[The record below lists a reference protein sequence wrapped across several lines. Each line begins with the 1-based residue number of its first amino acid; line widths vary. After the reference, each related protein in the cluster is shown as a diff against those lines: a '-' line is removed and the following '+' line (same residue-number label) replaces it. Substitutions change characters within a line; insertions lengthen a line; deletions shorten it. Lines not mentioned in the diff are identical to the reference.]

1 MVRHM
6 KVLPPG
12 SPRNGSL
19 VSPSFHS
26 GDFMGLKL
34 SRYLASGLAISMLSC
49 AAQAADL
56 VVGIFGGSFAEGSKV
71 CHIAPFEQKTG
82 AKVTLKFGN
91 SSQFAAAVRA
101 TGGKS
106 DFDVVYIDNSLA
118 AQLKNEKLLETI
130 DKTKLSNAADI
141 SPRAFDKDSQY
152 VAFETSATLIVY
164 DTTQVKTPP
173 TSWSD
178 LYKPEYAGKLAI
190 GDISGTSGAHLLIA
204 LNRMK
209 GGTLTN
215 VEPGFEAIKPL
226 AKSSVTQYTQADQIV
241 SLFERKEIAV
251 AVWYPDRAGA
261 AIDKGLPLAVVYPK
275 EGAVGILP
283 ALVIPKGGKTPA
295 LALKYIDEVLSR
307 EGQAC
312 FAEKSYAGPVNTK
325 VKLSD
330 KAARIVPYKETFD
343 NLYMPDPE
351 AVAKALPEWSK
362 RWQREVSR

>member
-1 MVRHM
+1 MNHGFSRT
-6 KVLPPG
+6 LAFG
-12 SPRNGSL
+12 L
-19 VSPSFHS
+19 VCAFV
-26 GDFMGLKL
+26 
-34 SRYLASGLAISMLSC
+34 SC
-49 AAQAADL
+49 AAQAEDL
-56 VVGIFGGSFAEGSKV
+56 VVGIFGGSFAEASKT
-71 CHIAPFEQKTG
+71 CHIASFEKKTG
-82 AKVTLKFGN
+82 AKVTLKLGN

-130 DKTKLSNAADI
+130 DKTKLSNAPDI
-141 SPRAFDKDSQY
+141 SPKAFDKDNQY

-164 DTTQVKTPP
+164 DPTQIKTPP
-173 TSWSD
+173 TSWND

-215 VEPGFEAIKPL
+215 MDPGFEAIKPL
-226 AKSSVTQYTQADQIV
+226 AKASVTLYTQADQLV
-241 SLFERKEIAV
+241 SLFERKEIAI

-261 AIDKGLPLAVVYPK
+261 AMDKGLSLAVAYPK

-283 ALVIPKGGKTPA
+283 ALVIPKGAKSPD

-307 EGQAC
+307 DGQAC

-325 VKLSD
+325 VTLSD
-330 KAARIVPYKETFD
+330 KAAKIVPYRETFD
-343 NLYMPDPE
+343 KLYLPEPE
-351 AVAKALPEWSK
+351 AVAKGLPEWSK
-362 RWQREVSR
+362 RWQREVAR

>member
-1 MVRHM
+1 MNLRI
-6 KVLPPG
+6 
-12 SPRNGSL
+12 SRCL
-19 VSPSFHS
+19 V
-26 GDFMGLKL
+26 
-34 SRYLASGLAISMLSC
+34 SGLAVALVSC
-49 AAQAADL
+49 AAQAEDL
-56 VVGIFGGSFAEGSKV
+56 VVGIFGGSFAENSKT
-71 CHIAPFEQKTG
+71 CHIAPFEKKTG
-82 AKVTLKFGN
+82 AKVTLKLGN

-130 DKTKLSNAADI
+130 DKTKLGNAADI
-141 SPRAFDKDSQY
+141 SPRAFDKDDQY

-164 DTTQVKTPP
+164 DTTQIKTPP
-173 TSWSD
+173 TSWND

-215 VEPGFEAIKPL
+215 LNPGFEAIKPL
-226 AKSSVTQYTQADQIV
+226 AKSTVTLYTQADQLV
-241 SLFERKEIAV
+241 SLFERKEIAI

-261 AIDKGLPLAVVYPK
+261 AIDKGLPLAVVFPK
-275 EGAVGILP
+275 EGAIGILP
-283 ALVIPKGGKTPA
+283 ALVIPKGGKSPA

-312 FAEKSYAGPVNTK
+312 FGEKSYAGPVNTK
-325 VKLSD
+325 VTLSE
-330 KAARIVPYKETFD
+330 KAAKIVPYRETFD
-343 NLYMPDPE
+343 NLYLPEPE
-351 AVAKALPEWSK
+351 AVAKGLPEWSK
-362 RWQREVSR
+362 RWQREVAR

>member
-1 MVRHM
+1 MNH
-6 KVLPPG
+6 G
-12 SPRNGSL
+12 
-19 VSPSFHS
+19 F
-26 GDFMGLKL
+26 
-34 SRYLASGLAISMLSC
+34 SRTLAFGLAAAFLSC
-49 AAQAADL
+49 AAQAEDL
-56 VVGIFGGSFAEGSKV
+56 VVGIFGGSFADNSKT
-71 CHIAPFEQKTG
+71 CHIAPFEKKTG
-82 AKVTLKFGN
+82 AKVTLKLGN

-130 DKTKLSNAADI
+130 DRSKLSNAPDI
-141 SPRAFDKDSQY
+141 SPKAFDKDNQY

-164 DTTQVKTPP
+164 DPTQIKTPP
-173 TSWSD
+173 TSWND

-215 VEPGFEAIKPL
+215 MDPGFEAIKPL
-226 AKSSVTQYTQADQIV
+226 AKASVTLYTQADQLV
-241 SLFERKEIAV
+241 SLFERKEIAI

-261 AIDKGLPLAVVYPK
+261 AMDKGLPLAVAYPK

-283 ALVIPKGGKTPA
+283 ALVIPKGAKSPD

-307 EGQAC
+307 DGQAC

-325 VKLSD
+325 VTLSE
-330 KAARIVPYKETFD
+330 KAAKIVPYRETFD
-343 NLYMPDPE
+343 KLYLPEPE
-351 AVAKALPEWSK
+351 AVAKGLPEWSK
-362 RWQREVSR
+362 RWQREVAR